1 MSALLKSISVTDFRS
16 IRGTLS
22 IPLDAPV
29 ILVHGQ
35 NGTGKT
41 SLLSALELALT
52 GKVPSLYRSDEDY
65 LDHLVHKEAVDAH
78 VHVTVDP
85 SILARAD
92 CSIRVHRAQLIGDA
106 LLPAP
111 LSAFFNERCY
121 LAQSTMNRL
130 LEIYEGKESRSAD
143 SALTKFVKDLL
154 GLDQLDAL
162 VNGLFEAGDQRRLK
176 SALAPYKLTLD
187 RLAELKLQINRLNS
201 EIKIA
206 DADTTTAEQRV
217 AGELTRLGYQ
227 FNQDLTLSGMQ
238 DIAVDP
244 SDEVALQQTALLRR
258 NVGAALE
265 QWSSLQTILTG
276 SALSDAEFTGTETA
290 NLLAAWRQKEGAE
303 INRVFVALRNTFSDL
318 PDPELVG
325 PAKAINEASQAVV
338 KELRR
343 CEDLLNRDVNTS
355 KTLSDL
361 DERLGVTRARL
372 LSLEQQIA
380 GHFEGGGQLAQSLS
394 ALLPHIKSEEC
405 PVCGRDYSEI
415 SDQSLQSHLSQTIA
429 SLVES
434 SGRLQA
440 FVRERTE
447 AIRLQSQAEREKAE
461 LGGSQLDVDVRN
473 SLSRRKADLDELQ
486 TTLSNLVVPGV
497 EGERLIL
504 AASNAAKHLADVRNR
519 SSQAATFRHGFSEFE
534 VALGLHAAQE
544 NESTDLV
551 LARFKAT
558 VEDREKYLTDRVTAR
573 SSLNRSLKDMTL
585 QKARRERLKGELSVA
600 EGLRVRLSDEI
611 SDFETK
617 MLQAREL
624 TKIARLVRSEIV
636 RKVFNDSL
644 NILWRELFIR
654 LAPSESFVPAF
665 VLPEKESGEVEAEL
679 ETHYRSGGRG
689 GNPRAMLSAGNLNTA
704 ALTLFL
710 ALHLSVDPKLRCLIV
725 DDPVQS
731 MDEVHIAQLAALLRV
746 LSRQH
751 DRQMV
756 IAVHEKQLFDYLS
769 LELFPAF
776 EGDRLITVELSKN
789 AEGES
794 FAQHQIITYKRDTA
808 LDAA

>member
-78 VHVTVDP
+78 VRVTVDP

-303 INRVFVALRNTFSDL
+303 INRVFVAVRNTFSDL

-325 PAKAINEASQAVV
+325 PAKAMNEASQAVV

-394 ALLPHIKSEEC
+394 ALLPHIKCEEC

-415 SDQSLQSHLSQTIA
+415 SDQSLQSVSVLKQFDCSHRLRGRRLNLGAVSWMWMSAILSVGA
-429 SLVES
+429 
-434 SGRLQA
+434 RL
-440 FVRERTE
+440 TWM
-447 AIRLQSQAEREKAE
+447 
-461 LGGSQLDVDVRN
+461 N
-473 SLSRRKADLDELQ
+473 SKR
-486 TTLSNLVVPGV
+486 PF
-497 EGERLIL
+497 LIW
-504 AASNAAKHLADVRNR
+504 
-519 SSQAATFRHGFSEFE
+519 
-534 VALGLHAAQE
+534 
-544 NESTDLV
+544 
-551 LARFKAT
+551 
-558 VEDREKYLTDRVTAR
+558 
-573 SSLNRSLKDMTL
+573 SSLAL
-585 QKARRERLKGELSVA
+585 RENGS
-600 EGLRVRLSDEI
+600 
-611 SDFETK
+611 
-617 MLQAREL
+617 
-624 TKIARLVRSEIV
+624 
-636 RKVFNDSL
+636 
-644 NILWRELFIR
+644 
-654 LAPSESFVPAF
+654 
-665 VLPEKESGEVEAEL
+665 
-679 ETHYRSGGRG
+679 Y
-689 GNPRAMLSAGNLNTA
+689 
-704 ALTLFL
+704 
-710 ALHLSVDPKLRCLIV
+710 
-725 DDPVQS
+725 
-731 MDEVHIAQLAALLRV
+731 
-746 LSRQH
+746 
-751 DRQMV
+751 
-756 IAVHEKQLFDYLS
+756 
-769 LELFPAF
+769 
-776 EGDRLITVELSKN
+776 
-789 AEGES
+789 
-794 FAQHQIITYKRDTA
+794 
-808 LDAA
+808 